1 MRAHPATRPRPNS
14 GAPGVGASLSQNS
27 IAAAGRCAAAAA
39 ASERMPACADSS
51 RDKPARTGR
60 APRRRDLGALRAVGA
75 AMRAVPFARPS
86 IRNFPALFFLGKR
99 MMIAAHPAHPHTE
112 TL

>member
-14 GAPGVGASLSQNS
+14 GAPGVGASLSKNS

-60 APRRRDLGALRAVGA
+60 APRRRDLGALRAV
-75 AMRAVPFARPS
+75 PFARPS